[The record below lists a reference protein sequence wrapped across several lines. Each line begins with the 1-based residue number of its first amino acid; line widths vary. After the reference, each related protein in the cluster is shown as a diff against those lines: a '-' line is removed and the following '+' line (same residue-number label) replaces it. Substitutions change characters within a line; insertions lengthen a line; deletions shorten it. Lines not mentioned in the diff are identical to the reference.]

1 MKKLFFAGAL
11 CMMLCVCAS
20 GMAGTMFNVCLSKEC
35 LTEQEAANQA
45 IQTKPE
51 GFKVTRQSVI
61 PWNDAGERWSVLVEL
76 ENVSEEAITIDDTWL
91 IACNAREEE
100 LARWSVPAIDGAFW
114 KTNRTVRPGERVVLF
129 AGTDEVKTWITDW
142 ETKET
147 VEKTVSPAGLGA
159 VAEKIRQAARLQVRF
174 DARVASETK
183 GHLENV
189 EAAKAWIA
197 DGKQHLETTDTFD
210 SEDFVTLSVIVTDR
224 EGRMLDALQDS
235 VIHNAGMQKDG
246 RFSAEKALAPYIG
259 EEMQK
264 DVIFEIEGYKN
275 PQKTVDNPGQI

>member
-11 CMMLCVCAS
+11 CMVLCVCAS

-61 PWNDAGERWSVLVEL
+61 PWDDAGERWSVLVEL

-129 AGTDEVKTWITDW
+129 AGPDEVKTWLADW

-159 VAEKIRQAARLQVRF
+159 VAKKIRQAARLQVRF

-189 EAAKAWIA
+189 ETAKAWIA
-197 DGKQHLETTDTFD
+197 DGKLHLETTDTFD

-275 PQKTVDNPGQI
+275 PQKTVDNPR

>member
-20 GMAGTMFNVCLSKEC
+20 GMAGKMFNVCLSKEC

-45 IQTKPE
+45 IQTKPK

-61 PWNDAGERWSVLVEL
+61 PWDDAGERWSVLVEL

-129 AGTDEVKTWITDW
+129 AGTDEVKTWIADW

-159 VAEKIRQAARLQVRF
+159 VAKKIRQAARLQVRF

-197 DGKQHLETTDTFD
+197 DGKLHLETTDAFD
-210 SEDFVTLSVIVTDR
+210 PKGFTALSVIVTDS

-235 VIHNAGMQKDG
+235 VADHPGLLEDG
-246 RFSAEKALAPYIG
+246 CFSAWKALAPYIT
-259 EEMQK
+259 EEMGQNA
-264 DVIFEIEGYKN
+264 IFEVTGYKI
-275 PQKTVDNPGQI
+275 P

>member
-11 CMMLCVCAS
+11 CMMLCVCAT

-61 PWNDAGERWSVLVEL
+61 PWDDAGERWSVLVEL

-100 LARWSVPAIDGAFW
+100 LVRWSVPAIDGAFW
-114 KTNRTVRPGERVVLF
+114 KTNKTVRPGERVVLF

-197 DGKQHLETTDTFD
+197 DGKLHLETTDAFD
-210 SEDFVTLSVIVTDR
+210 PKGFTALSVIVTDS
-224 EGRMLDALQDS
+224 EGRMLDALQGS
-235 VIHNAGMQKDG
+235 VADHPGLLEDG
-246 RFSAEKALAPYIG
+246 RFSAWKALAPYIT
-259 EEMQK
+259 EEMGQNA
-264 DVIFEIEGYKN
+264 IFEVTGYKI
-275 PQKTVDNPGQI
+275 P

>member
-20 GMAGTMFNVCLSKEC
+20 GMAGMMFNVCLSKEC

-61 PWNDAGERWSVLVEL
+61 PWDDAGERWSVLVEL

-91 IACNAREEE
+91 IAYNAREEE

-189 EAAKAWIA
+189 EAAKVWIA
-197 DGKQHLETTDTFD
+197 DGKLHLETTDTFD

-235 VIHNAGMQKDG
+235 VADHPGLLEDG
-246 RFSAEKALAPYIG
+246 CFSAWKALAPYIT
-259 EEMQK
+259 EEMGQNA
-264 DVIFEIEGYKN
+264 IFEVTGYKI
-275 PQKTVDNPGQI
+275 P

>member
-11 CMMLCVCAS
+11 CMMLCVCAT

-61 PWNDAGERWSVLVEL
+61 PWDDAGERWSVLVEL

-100 LARWSVPAIDGAFW
+100 LVRWSVSAIDGAFW

-159 VAEKIRQAARLQVRF
+159 VAKKIRQAARLQVRF

-197 DGKQHLETTDTFD
+197 DGKLHLETTDTFD

-275 PQKTVDNPGQI
+275 PQKIVDNPG

>member
-61 PWNDAGERWSVLVEL
+61 PWDDAGERWSVLVEL

-159 VAEKIRQAARLQVRF
+159 VAKKIRQAARLQVRF

-197 DGKQHLETTDTFD
+197 DGKLHLETTDAFD
-210 SEDFVTLSVIVTDR
+210 PKGFTALSVIVTDS

-235 VIHNAGMQKDG
+235 VADHPGLLEDG
-246 RFSAEKALAPYIG
+246 CFSTWKALAPYIT
-259 EEMQK
+259 EEMGQNA
-264 DVIFEIEGYKN
+264 IFEVTGYKI
-275 PQKTVDNPGQI
+275 P

>member
-11 CMMLCVCAS
+11 CMMLCVCAT

-35 LTEQEAANQA
+35 LTEQEAANQT

-61 PWNDAGERWSVLVEL
+61 PWDDAGERWSVLVEL

-91 IACNAREEE
+91 IACNAWEEE

-159 VAEKIRQAARLQVRF
+159 VAKKIRQAARLQVRF

-197 DGKQHLETTDTFD
+197 DGKLHLETTDAFD
-210 SEDFVTLSVIVTDR
+210 PKGFTALSVIVTDS

-235 VIHNAGMQKDG
+235 VADHPGLLEDG
-246 RFSAEKALAPYIG
+246 CFSAWKALAPYIT
-259 EEMQK
+259 EEMGQNA
-264 DVIFEIEGYKN
+264 IFEVTGYKI
-275 PQKTVDNPGQI
+275 P

>member
-11 CMMLCVCAS
+11 CMMLCVCAT

-76 ENVSEEAITIDDTWL
+76 ENVSEEAIVIDDTWL

-129 AGTDEVKTWITDW
+129 AGTDEVKTWIADW

-197 DGKQHLETTDTFD
+197 DGKLHLETTDAFD
-210 SEDFVTLSVIVTDR
+210 PKGFTALSVIVTDS

-235 VIHNAGMQKDG
+235 VADHPDLLEDG
-246 RFSAEKALAPYIG
+246 RFSAWKALAPYIT
-259 EEMQK
+259 EEMGQNA
-264 DVIFEIEGYKN
+264 IFEVTGYKI
-275 PQKTVDNPGQI
+275 P

>member
-11 CMMLCVCAS
+11 CMMLCVCAT

-35 LTEQEAANQA
+35 LTEQEAANQT

-51 GFKVTRQSVI
+51 EFKVTRQSVI
-61 PWNDAGERWSVLVEL
+61 PWDDAGERWSVLVEL

-159 VAEKIRQAARLQVRF
+159 VAKKIRQAARLQVRF

-197 DGKQHLETTDTFD
+197 DGKLHLETTDAFD
-210 SEDFVTLSVIVTDR
+210 PKGFTALSVIVTDS

-235 VIHNAGMQKDG
+235 VADHPGLLEDG
-246 RFSAEKALAPYIG
+246 CFSAWKALAPYIT
-259 EEMQK
+259 EEMGQNA
-264 DVIFEIEGYKN
+264 IFEVTGYKI
-275 PQKTVDNPGQI
+275 P

>member
-20 GMAGTMFNVCLSKEC
+20 GIAGTTFNVCLSKEC

-61 PWNDAGERWSVLVEL
+61 PWDDAGERWSVLVEL
-76 ENVSEEAITIDDTWL
+76 ENVSEEAITIDYTWL
-91 IACNAREEE
+91 IAYNAREEE

-129 AGTDEVKTWITDW
+129 AGTDEVKTWIADW

-197 DGKQHLETTDTFD
+197 DGKLHLETTDAFD
-210 SEDFVTLSVIVTDR
+210 PKGFTALSVIVTNS

-235 VIHNAGMQKDG
+235 VADHPGLLEDG
-246 RFSAEKALAPYIG
+246 CFSAWKALAPYIT
-259 EEMQK
+259 EEMGQNA
-264 DVIFEIEGYKN
+264 IFEVTGYKI
-275 PQKTVDNPGQI
+275 P

>member
-35 LTEQEAANQA
+35 LTEQEAANQT

-61 PWNDAGERWSVLVEL
+61 PWDDAGERWSVLVEL

-91 IACNAREEE
+91 IAYNAREEE

-147 VEKTVSPAGLGA
+147 VEKTVSPAGLSA
-159 VAEKIRQAARLQVRF
+159 VAKKIRQAARLQVRF

-197 DGKQHLETTDTFD
+197 DGKLHLETTDTFD

-275 PQKTVDNPGQI
+275 PQKTVDNPG

>member
-45 IQTKPE
+45 IQTKPK

-61 PWNDAGERWSVLVEL
+61 PWDDVGERWSVLVEL

-100 LARWSVPAIDGAFW
+100 LARWSVPATDGAFW

-197 DGKQHLETTDTFD
+197 DGKLHLETTDAFD
-210 SEDFVTLSVIVTDR
+210 PKGFTALSVIVTDS

-235 VIHNAGMQKDG
+235 VADHPGLLEDG
-246 RFSAEKALAPYIG
+246 RFSAWKALAPYIT
-259 EEMQK
+259 EEMGQNA
-264 DVIFEIEGYKN
+264 IFEVTGYKI
-275 PQKTVDNPGQI
+275 P

>member
-11 CMMLCVCAS
+11 CMMLCVCAT

-61 PWNDAGERWSVLVEL
+61 PWDDAGERWSVLVEL

-91 IACNAREEE
+91 IAYNAREEE

-147 VEKTVSPAGLGA
+147 VEKTVSPAGLSA
-159 VAEKIRQAARLQVRF
+159 VAKKIWQAARLQVRF

-197 DGKQHLETTDTFD
+197 DGKLHLETTDAFD
-210 SEDFVTLSVIVTDR
+210 PKGFTALSVIVTDS

-235 VIHNAGMQKDG
+235 VADHPGLLEDG
-246 RFSAEKALAPYIG
+246 CFSAWKALAPYIT
-259 EEMQK
+259 EEMGQNA
-264 DVIFEIEGYKN
+264 IFEVTGYKI
-275 PQKTVDNPGQI
+275 P

>member
-20 GMAGTMFNVCLSKEC
+20 GTAGTMFNVCLSKEC

-45 IQTKPE
+45 IQTKPK

-61 PWNDAGERWSVLVEL
+61 PWDDAGERWSVLVEL

-91 IACNAREEE
+91 IACNAREEK

-197 DGKQHLETTDTFD
+197 DGKLHLETTDAFD
-210 SEDFVTLSVIVTDR
+210 PKGFTALSVIVTDS
-224 EGRMLDALQDS
+224 EGRMLDALEDS
-235 VIHNAGMQKDG
+235 VADHPGLLEG
-246 RFSAEKALAPYIG
+246 GCFSAWKALAPYIT
-259 EEMQK
+259 EEMGQNA
-264 DVIFEIEGYKN
+264 IFEVTGYKI
-275 PQKTVDNPGQI
+275 P

>member
-11 CMMLCVCAS
+11 CMMLCVCAT

-61 PWNDAGERWSVLVEL
+61 PWDDAGERWSVLVEL

-147 VEKTVSPAGLGA
+147 VEKTVSPAGLSA
-159 VAEKIRQAARLQVRF
+159 VAKKIRQAARLQVRF

-197 DGKQHLETTDTFD
+197 DGKLHLETTDAFD

-246 RFSAEKALAPYIG
+246 RFNAEKALAPYIG

-275 PQKTVDNPGQI
+275 PQKTVDNPR

>member
-61 PWNDAGERWSVLVEL
+61 PWDDAGERWSVLVEL

-129 AGTDEVKTWITDW
+129 AGTDEVKTWIADW

-197 DGKQHLETTDTFD
+197 DGKLHLETTDAFD
-210 SEDFVTLSVIVTDR
+210 PKGFTVFSVIVTDS

-235 VIHNAGMQKDG
+235 VADHPGLLEDG
-246 RFSAEKALAPYIG
+246 CFSAWKALAPYIT
-259 EEMQK
+259 EEMGQNA
-264 DVIFEIEGYKN
+264 IFEVTGYKI
-275 PQKTVDNPGQI
+275 P

>member
-35 LTEQEAANQA
+35 LTEQEAANQT

-61 PWNDAGERWSVLVEL
+61 PWDDAGERWSVLVEL

-159 VAEKIRQAARLQVRF
+159 VAKKIRQAARLQVRF

-197 DGKQHLETTDTFD
+197 DGKLHLETTDTFD

-275 PQKTVDNPGQI
+275 PQKIVDNPG

>member
-61 PWNDAGERWSVLVEL
+61 PWDDAGERWSVLVEL

-197 DGKQHLETTDTFD
+197 DGKLHLETTDAFD
-210 SEDFVTLSVIVTDR
+210 PKGFTALSVIVTDS

-235 VIHNAGMQKDG
+235 VADHPGLLEDG
-246 RFSAEKALAPYIG
+246 RFSAWKALAPYIT
-259 EEMQK
+259 EEMGQNA
-264 DVIFEIEGYKN
+264 IFEVTGYKI
-275 PQKTVDNPGQI
+275 P

>member
-61 PWNDAGERWSVLVEL
+61 PWDDAGERWSVLVEL
-76 ENVSEEAITIDDTWL
+76 ENVSEEAITIDYTWL

-129 AGTDEVKTWITDW
+129 AGTDEVKTWIADW

-159 VAEKIRQAARLQVRF
+159 VAKKIRQAARLQVRF

-189 EAAKAWIA
+189 EAAKTWIA
-197 DGKQHLETTDTFD
+197 DGKLHLETTDAFD
-210 SEDFVTLSVIVTDR
+210 PKGFTALSVIVTDS

-235 VIHNAGMQKDG
+235 VADHPGLLEDG
-246 RFSAEKALAPYIG
+246 CFSAWKALAPYIT
-259 EEMQK
+259 EEMGQNA
-264 DVIFEIEGYKN
+264 IFEVTGYKI
-275 PQKTVDNPGQI
+275 P

>member
-20 GMAGTMFNVCLSKEC
+20 GMAGKMFNVCLSKEC

-61 PWNDAGERWSVLVEL
+61 PWDDAGERWSVLVEL

-174 DARVASETK
+174 DARVAFETK

-197 DGKQHLETTDTFD
+197 DGKLHLETTDTFD

-275 PQKTVDNPGQI
+275 PQKTVDNPR

>member
-35 LTEQEAANQA
+35 LTEQEAANQT

-61 PWNDAGERWSVLVEL
+61 PWDDAGERWSVLVEL

-197 DGKQHLETTDTFD
+197 DGKLHLETTDAFD
-210 SEDFVTLSVIVTDR
+210 PKGFTALSVIVTDS

-235 VIHNAGMQKDG
+235 VADHPGLLEDG
-246 RFSAEKALAPYIG
+246 RFSAWKALAPYIT
-259 EEMQK
+259 EEMGQNA
-264 DVIFEIEGYKN
+264 IFEVTGYKI
-275 PQKTVDNPGQI
+275 P

>member
-11 CMMLCVCAS
+11 CMMLCVCAT
-20 GMAGTMFNVCLSKEC
+20 GMAGTTFNVCLSKEC

-61 PWNDAGERWSVLVEL
+61 PWDDAGERWSVLVEL

-129 AGTDEVKTWITDW
+129 AGTDEVKTWIADW

-147 VEKTVSPAGLGA
+147 VEKTVSPAGLSA
-159 VAEKIRQAARLQVRF
+159 VAEKIRQAARLQVQF

-197 DGKQHLETTDTFD
+197 DGKLHLETTDTFD

-275 PQKTVDNPGQI
+275 PQKTVDNPR

>member
-1 MKKLFFAGAL
+1 MKKLVFAGAL
-11 CMMLCVCAS
+11 CVMLCVCAT

-76 ENVSEEAITIDDTWL
+76 ENVSEEAIVIDDTWL

-129 AGTDEVKTWITDW
+129 AGTDEVKTWIADW

-147 VEKTVSPAGLGA
+147 VEKTVSPAGLGV
-159 VAEKIRQAARLQVRF
+159 VAEKIRQAARLQVQF

-183 GHLENV
+183 GHLEKV

-197 DGKQHLETTDTFD
+197 DGKLHLKTTDAFD
-210 SEDFVTLSVIVTDR
+210 PKGFTALSVIVTDS

-235 VIHNAGMQKDG
+235 VADHLGLLEDG
-246 RFSAEKALAPYIG
+246 CFSAWKALAPYITEG
-259 EEMQK
+259 MGQNA
-264 DVIFEIEGYKN
+264 IFEVTGYKI
-275 PQKTVDNPGQI
+275 P

>member
-35 LTEQEAANQA
+35 LTEQEAANQT

-61 PWNDAGERWSVLVEL
+61 PWDDAGERWSVLVEL

-91 IACNAREEE
+91 IAYNAREEE

-129 AGTDEVKTWITDW
+129 AGTDEVKTWIADW

-189 EAAKAWIA
+189 ETAKAWIA
-197 DGKQHLETTDTFD
+197 DGKLHLETTDAFD
-210 SEDFVTLSVIVTDR
+210 PKGFTALSVIVTDS

-235 VIHNAGMQKDG
+235 VADHPGLLEDG
-246 RFSAEKALAPYIG
+246 CFSAWKALATYIT
-259 EEMQK
+259 EEMGQNA
-264 DVIFEIEGYKN
+264 IFEVTGYKI
-275 PQKTVDNPGQI
+275 P

>member
-35 LTEQEAANQA
+35 LTEQEAANQT

-61 PWNDAGERWSVLVEL
+61 PWDDAGERWSVLVEL

-147 VEKTVSPAGLGA
+147 VEKTVSPAGLSA
-159 VAEKIRQAARLQVRF
+159 VAKKIRQAARLQVRF

-197 DGKQHLETTDTFD
+197 DGKLHLETTDAFD
-210 SEDFVTLSVIVTDR
+210 PKGFTALSVIVTDS

-235 VIHNAGMQKDG
+235 VADHPGLLEDG
-246 RFSAEKALAPYIG
+246 RFSAWKALAPYITEKMG
-259 EEMQK
+259 QNA
-264 DVIFEIEGYKN
+264 IFEVTGYKI
-275 PQKTVDNPGQI
+275 P

>member
-61 PWNDAGERWSVLVEL
+61 PWDDAGERWSVLVEL
-76 ENVSEEAITIDDTWL
+76 ENVSEEAIAIDYTWL
-91 IACNAREEE
+91 VACNAREEE

-129 AGTDEVKTWITDW
+129 AGTDEVKTWIADW

-147 VEKTVSPAGLGA
+147 VEKTVSPAGLSA
-159 VAEKIRQAARLQVRF
+159 VAKKIRQAARLQVRF

-197 DGKQHLETTDTFD
+197 DGKLHLETTDAFD
-210 SEDFVTLSVIVTDR
+210 PKGFTALSVIVTDS

-235 VIHNAGMQKDG
+235 VADHPGLLEDG
-246 RFSAEKALAPYIG
+246 CFSAWKALAPYIT
-259 EEMQK
+259 EEMGQNA
-264 DVIFEIEGYKN
+264 IFEVTGYKI
-275 PQKTVDNPGQI
+275 P

>member
-61 PWNDAGERWSVLVEL
+61 PWDDAGERWSVLVEL
-76 ENVSEEAITIDDTWL
+76 ENVSGEAITIDDTWL

-129 AGTDEVKTWITDW
+129 AGTDEVKTWIADW

-159 VAEKIRQAARLQVRF
+159 VAKKIRQAARLQVRF

-197 DGKQHLETTDTFD
+197 DGKLHLETTDAFD
-210 SEDFVTLSVIVTDR
+210 PKGFTALSVIVTDS

-235 VIHNAGMQKDG
+235 VADHPGLLEDG
-246 RFSAEKALAPYIG
+246 CFSAWKALAPYIT
-259 EEMQK
+259 EEMGQNA
-264 DVIFEIEGYKN
+264 IFEVTGYKI
-275 PQKTVDNPGQI
+275 P

>member
-20 GMAGTMFNVCLSKEC
+20 GMAGTTFNVCLSKEC

-61 PWNDAGERWSVLVEL
+61 PWDDAGERWSVLVEL

-91 IACNAREEE
+91 IACNARKEE

-159 VAEKIRQAARLQVRF
+159 FAEKIRQAARLQVQF

-197 DGKQHLETTDTFD
+197 DGKLHLETTDAFD
-210 SEDFVTLSVIVTDR
+210 PKGFTALSVIVTDS

-235 VIHNAGMQKDG
+235 VADHPGLLEDG
-246 RFSAEKALAPYIG
+246 CFSAWKALAPYIT
-259 EEMQK
+259 EEMGQNA
-264 DVIFEIEGYKN
+264 IFEVTGYKI
-275 PQKTVDNPGQI
+275 P

>member
-61 PWNDAGERWSVLVEL
+61 PWDDAGERWSVLVEL
-76 ENVSEEAITIDDTWL
+76 ENVSEEAITIDYTWL

-129 AGTDEVKTWITDW
+129 AGTDEVKTWIADW

-147 VEKTVSPAGLGA
+147 VEKTVSPAGLSA
-159 VAEKIRQAARLQVRF
+159 VAKKIRQAARLQVRF
-174 DARVASETK
+174 DARVASKTK

-197 DGKQHLETTDTFD
+197 DGKLHLETTDAFD
-210 SEDFVTLSVIVTDR
+210 PKGFTALSVIVTDS

-235 VIHNAGMQKDG
+235 VADHPGLLEDG
-246 RFSAEKALAPYIG
+246 CFSAWKALAPYIT
-259 EEMQK
+259 EEMGQNA
-264 DVIFEIEGYKN
+264 IFEVTGYKI
-275 PQKTVDNPGQI
+275 P

>member
-11 CMMLCVCAS
+11 CMMLCVCAT

-35 LTEQEAANQA
+35 LTEQEAENQA

-61 PWNDAGERWSVLVEL
+61 PWDDAGERWSVLVEL
-76 ENVSEEAITIDDTWL
+76 ENVSEEAITIDDTQL

-114 KTNRTVRPGERVVLF
+114 KTNRMVQPGERVVLF
-129 AGTDEVKTWITDW
+129 AGTDEVKTWIADW

-159 VAEKIRQAARLQVRF
+159 FAEKIRQAARLQVQL

-197 DGKQHLETTDTFD
+197 DGKLHLETTDAFD
-210 SEDFVTLSVIVTDR
+210 PKGFTALSVIVTDS

-235 VIHNAGMQKDG
+235 VADHPGLLEDG
-246 RFSAEKALAPYIG
+246 CFSAWKALAPYIT
-259 EEMQK
+259 EEMGQNA
-264 DVIFEIEGYKN
+264 IFEVTGYKI
-275 PQKTVDNPGQI
+275 P

>member
-35 LTEQEAANQA
+35 LTEQEAANQT

-61 PWNDAGERWSVLVEL
+61 PWDDAGERWSVLVEL

-129 AGTDEVKTWITDW
+129 AGMDEVKTWIADW

-159 VAEKIRQAARLQVRF
+159 VAKKIRQAARLQVRF

-197 DGKQHLETTDTFD
+197 DGKLHLETTDTFD

-235 VIHNAGMQKDG
+235 VIHNAGVQKDG

-275 PQKTVDNPGQI
+275 PQKTVDNPR

>member
-11 CMMLCVCAS
+11 CMMLCVCAT

-45 IQTKPE
+45 IQTKPK

-61 PWNDAGERWSVLVEL
+61 PWDDAGERWSVLVEL
-76 ENVSEEAITIDDTWL
+76 ENVSEEAITIDYTWL
-91 IACNAREEE
+91 IAYNAREEE

-197 DGKQHLETTDTFD
+197 DGKLHLETTDAFD
-210 SEDFVTLSVIVTDR
+210 PKGFTALSVIVTDS

-235 VIHNAGMQKDG
+235 VADHPGLLEDG
-246 RFSAEKALAPYIG
+246 CFSAWKALAPYIT
-259 EEMQK
+259 EEMGQNA
-264 DVIFEIEGYKN
+264 IFEVTGYKI
-275 PQKTVDNPGQI
+275 P

>member
-11 CMMLCVCAS
+11 CMMLCVCAT

-61 PWNDAGERWSVLVEL
+61 PWDDAGERWSVLVEL

-147 VEKTVSPAGLGA
+147 VEKTVSPAGLSA
-159 VAEKIRQAARLQVRF
+159 VAKKIRQAARLQVRF

-197 DGKQHLETTDTFD
+197 DGKLHLETTDAFD
-210 SEDFVTLSVIVTDR
+210 PKGFTALSVIVTDS
-224 EGRMLDALQDS
+224 EGRMLDALQGS
-235 VIHNAGMQKDG
+235 VADHPGLLEDG
-246 RFSAEKALAPYIG
+246 RFSAWKALAPYIT
-259 EEMQK
+259 EEMDQNA
-264 DVIFEIEGYKN
+264 IFEVTGYKI
-275 PQKTVDNPGQI
+275 P

>member
-61 PWNDAGERWSVLVEL
+61 PWDDAGERWSVLVEL
-76 ENVSEEAITIDDTWL
+76 ENVSEEAITIDYTWL
-91 IACNAREEE
+91 IAYNAREEE

-197 DGKQHLETTDTFD
+197 DGKLHLETTDTFD

-275 PQKTVDNPGQI
+275 PQKTVDNPR

>member
-61 PWNDAGERWSVLVEL
+61 PWDDAGERWSVLVEL

-159 VAEKIRQAARLQVRF
+159 VAKKIRQAARLQVRF
-174 DARVASETK
+174 DARVASEKK

-189 EAAKAWIA
+189 ETAKAWIA
-197 DGKQHLETTDTFD
+197 DGKLHLETTDAFD
-210 SEDFVTLSVIVTDR
+210 PKGFTALSVIVTDS

-235 VIHNAGMQKDG
+235 VADHPGLLEDG
-246 RFSAEKALAPYIG
+246 CFSAWKALAPYIT
-259 EEMQK
+259 EEMGQNA
-264 DVIFEIEGYKN
+264 IFEVTGYKI
-275 PQKTVDNPGQI
+275 P

>member
-45 IQTKPE
+45 IQTKPK

-61 PWNDAGERWSVLVEL
+61 PWDDAGERWSVLVEL

-147 VEKTVSPAGLGA
+147 VEKTVSPAGLSA

-197 DGKQHLETTDTFD
+197 DGKLHLKTTDAFD
-210 SEDFVTLSVIVTDR
+210 PKGFTALSVIVTDS

-235 VIHNAGMQKDG
+235 VADHPGLLEDG
-246 RFSAEKALAPYIG
+246 RFSAWKALAPYIT
-259 EEMQK
+259 EEMGQNA
-264 DVIFEIEGYKN
+264 IFEVTGYKI
-275 PQKTVDNPGQI
+275 P

>member
-11 CMMLCVCAS
+11 CMMLCVCAT
-20 GMAGTMFNVCLSKEC
+20 GMAGTTFNVYLSKEC

-45 IQTKPE
+45 IQTKPK

-61 PWNDAGERWSVLVEL
+61 PWDDAGERWSVLVEL

-129 AGTDEVKTWITDW
+129 AGTDEVKTWIADW

-189 EAAKAWIA
+189 EAAKAWIE
-197 DGKQHLETTDTFD
+197 DGKLHLETTNAFD
-210 SEDFVTLSVIVTDR
+210 PKGFTALSVIVTDS

-235 VIHNAGMQKDG
+235 VADHPGLLEDG
-246 RFSAEKALAPYIG
+246 RFSAWKALAPYITEDMG
-259 EEMQK
+259 QNA
-264 DVIFEIEGYKN
+264 IFEVTGYKI
-275 PQKTVDNPGQI
+275 P

>member
-1 MKKLFFAGAL
+1 MKKLVFAGAL
-11 CMMLCVCAS
+11 CMMLCVCAT

-76 ENVSEEAITIDDTWL
+76 ENVSEEAIVIDDTWL
-91 IACNAREEE
+91 IAYNAREEE
-100 LARWSVPAIDGAFW
+100 LVRWSVPAIDGAFW

-147 VEKTVSPAGLGA
+147 VEKTVSPAGLGV
-159 VAEKIRQAARLQVRF
+159 VAKKIRQAARLQVRF

-183 GHLENV
+183 GHLEKV

-197 DGKQHLETTDTFD
+197 DGKLHLETTDAFD
-210 SEDFVTLSVIVTDR
+210 PKGFTALSVIVTDS

-235 VIHNAGMQKDG
+235 VADHLGLLEDG
-246 RFSAEKALAPYIG
+246 CFSAWKALAPYIT
-259 EEMQK
+259 EEMGQNA
-264 DVIFEIEGYKN
+264 IFEVTGYKI
-275 PQKTVDNPGQI
+275 P

>member
-1 MKKLFFAGAL
+1 MKNLFFAGAL
-11 CMMLCVCAS
+11 CMMLCVCAT

-76 ENVSEEAITIDDTWL
+76 ENVSEEAIVIDDTWL

-100 LARWSVPAIDGAFW
+100 LVRWSVPAIDGAFW
-114 KTNRTVRPGERVVLF
+114 KTNRTVRPGERAVLF
-129 AGTDEVKTWITDW
+129 AGTDEVKTWIADW

-159 VAEKIRQAARLQVRF
+159 VAEKIRQAACLQVQF
-174 DARVASETK
+174 DARVSSETK
-183 GHLENV
+183 GHLEKV

-197 DGKQHLETTDTFD
+197 DGKLHLETTDAFD
-210 SEDFVTLSVIVTDR
+210 PKGFTALSVIVTDS

-235 VIHNAGMQKDG
+235 VADHPGLLEDG
-246 RFSAEKALAPYIG
+246 CFSAWKARAPYIT
-259 EEMQK
+259 EEMGQNA
-264 DVIFEIEGYKN
+264 IFEVTGYKI
-275 PQKTVDNPGQI
+275 P